1 MEAGTILQKIK
12 NAVLRAGEQMRSD
25 DVLVKRDGAPLENM
39 DDRAL
44 ATPLMDV
51 FENEKEYLFK
61 FDVPGATPKHTEVN
75 VSDDRVL
82 TVHVRADRVKEAPA
96 IFGDPARPDWY
107 RAVRLTPS
115 VAGDKATS
123 SVKNGIL
130 TVHVPKT
137 EAPKASVIPVTVEK

>member
-12 NAVLRAGEQMRSD
+12 NAVLRAGEQMGSD
-25 DVLVKRDGAPLENM
+25 GVLVKRDGASLETM
-39 DDRAL
+39 DNRAL

-82 TVHVRADRVKEAPA
+82 TVHVRADGVKEAPA
-96 IFGDPARPDWY
+96 IFGDSVRPDWY

-130 TVHVPKT
+130 TVRIPKT
-137 EAPKASVIPVTVEK
+137 EAPKARVIPVTVEK